1 MGNKWQGAAFP
12 VARFLLAAIFV
23 ASGFGKIADPSG
35 TQGYMA
41 SVGMP
46 ATALFLVGAILI
58 EVLGGLALI
67 VGYRARIAAL
77 ALIVFLVPAT
87 ILFHAFWAAPPEA
100 TQMQMINFM
109 KNLAL
114 MGGLLFVA
122 ASGAG
127 VFSLDALLA
136 RRRAAASSRPH
147 RGAAPVHAH
156 SSLR

>member
-1 MGNKWQGAAFP
+1 MGNKWQSAAFP

-46 ATALFLVGAILI
+46 VTGLFLVGAILI
-58 EVLGGLALI
+58 EVLGGLALV

-100 TQMQMINFM
+100 AQMQMINFM

-127 VFSLDALLA
+127 AFSLDALLA
-136 RRRAAASSRPH
+136 RRRAAASSSPH
-147 RGAAPVHAH
+147 QGAALVHAH
-156 SSLR
+156 ASLR

>member
-1 MGNKWQGAAFP
+1 MGSRWQSAAFP

-23 ASGFGKIADPSG
+23 ASGFGKIADFSG

-58 EVLGGLALI
+58 EVLGGFALV
-67 VGYRARIAAL
+67 VGYRARVAAL
-77 ALIVFLVPAT
+77 ALIGFLVPAT

-100 TQMQMINFM
+100 AQMQMINFM

-127 VFSLDALLA
+127 AFSLDALLA
-136 RRRAAASSRPH
+136 RRRAAAGSRSARRSPQS
-147 RGAAPVHAH
+147 RALAT
-156 SSLR
+156 